1 MEQLHLPSSEAAH
14 WIGVGTDAGHSTLTW
29 LCMPFPGSLFA
40 VEFSAAS
47 GAIRA
52 GVMQVGIN
60 DDDDASS
67 DGEEANGSL
76 ARLLPPS
83 AELPPWVCRCD
94 LSGHDKAALNR
105 AIKQGDN
112 LIHPD
117 EDEDKGGAHASY
129 QASPQLERVK
139 AYLSSLPS

>member
-52 GVMQVGIN
+52 GVMRVGVN
-60 DDDDASS
+60 DDDDGDASS
-67 DGEEANGSL
+67 DGEEAAEASQDCYH
-76 ARLLPPS
+76 PVPS
-83 AELPPWVCRCD
+83 YRHGCADVTSP
-94 LSGHDKAALNR
+94 GM
-105 AIKQGDN
+105 IKQ
-112 LIHPD
+112 P
-117 EDEDKGGAHASY
+117 
-129 QASPQLERVK
+129 
-139 AYLSSLPS
+139 